1 MKKNKLIEMDTTFL
15 VRFLL
20 IIKIYPR
27 VPENFSVFPTE
38 TKSDSIFQLGVPPC
52 TEKIEARSRVLSSG
66 SPVFR
71 AMLEGPLAQ
80 DRIIT
85 ITDVDPRAFEIL
97 IRYIGWGILRVQT
110 LFGLF

>member
-1 MKKNKLIEMDTTFL
+1 MVLIT
-15 VRFLL
+15 
-20 IIKIYPR
+20 IQS
-27 VPENFSVFPTE
+27 NFSP
-38 TKSDSIFQLGVPPC
+38 FQLGVPPC

-97 IRYIGWGILRVQT
+97 IRYIGWLGHWWWWGETADHRLRVAERA
-110 LFGLF
+110 LSKCVLMRIAA